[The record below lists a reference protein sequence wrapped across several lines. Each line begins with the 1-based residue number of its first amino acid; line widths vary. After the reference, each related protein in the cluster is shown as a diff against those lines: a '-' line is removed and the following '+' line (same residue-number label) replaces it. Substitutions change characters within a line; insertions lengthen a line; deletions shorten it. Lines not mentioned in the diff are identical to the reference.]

1 MLSNQT
7 KQKLMDLRL
16 PAMADEY
23 ARQQEIPDMGALD
36 FDSRFGLLVDT
47 EWLARANNK
56 TKKLLKEANLRAST
70 ACLAG
75 VIYNA
80 SRKLDRGYILR
91 LSNFAWVKE
100 ARNILITGCT
110 GTGKTWL
117 ACAFGAEACRREIKV
132 SYYRVSRFLNE
143 LRISAGDGSL
153 TKLLN
158 KLKKAELLILDDW
171 GVSMLSPADGQFML
185 EVLEDR
191 CELSS
196 TVITAQAPVS
206 KWHDLFEDPTLADAI
221 LDRVVSNAYRIE
233 LQGPSL
239 RRQNAGNDAAFGG
252 KNPISILDDSTVN
265 VDCGQINADQE
276 SGVANADV

>member
-110 GTGKTWL
+110 GTGYVK
-117 ACAFGAEACRREIKV
+117 
-132 SYYRVSRFLNE
+132 
-143 LRISAGDGSL
+143 
-153 TKLLN
+153 
-158 KLKKAELLILDDW
+158 
-171 GVSMLSPADGQFML
+171 M
-185 EVLEDR
+185 
-191 CELSS
+191 
-196 TVITAQAPVS
+196 TVM
-206 KWHDLFEDPTLADAI
+206 
-221 LDRVVSNAYRIE
+221 
-233 LQGPSL
+233 
-239 RRQNAGNDAAFGG
+239 
-252 KNPISILDDSTVN
+252 
-265 VDCGQINADQE
+265 
-276 SGVANADV
+276 